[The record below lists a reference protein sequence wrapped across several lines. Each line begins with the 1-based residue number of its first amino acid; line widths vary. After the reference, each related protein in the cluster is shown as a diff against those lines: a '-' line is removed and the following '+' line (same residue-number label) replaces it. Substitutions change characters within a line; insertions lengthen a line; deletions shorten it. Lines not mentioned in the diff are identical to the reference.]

1 MMFLAYF
8 LGAFAFIGGIGLTI
22 SSGWLITMASSHPPI
37 LTLSVAIVLVRFFGI
52 FRSASRY
59 GERLIS
65 HKAVFSRLTKL
76 RVGIYT
82 RIASSSISAARRI
95 NSGTAVK
102 TIVDDVER
110 AQEYQL
116 RIKMPHASA
125 VISLITGALLGLWV
139 RPQSLFITV
148 PVSAVLLMIV
158 PALIKSRSEVIARD
172 IEGIENNYTQIVQA
186 SVHGVIEAAI
196 YGYLGQNLKA
206 SQLEELKIRAKEE
219 ILLKA
224 IFGYSTIT
232 NFLIA
237 GSVVGFSWLS
247 FALAKIQDIPP
258 VQVTMLIFL
267 PLVIFEA
274 ITAWYPNLF
283 TAGKLLKSQRSV
295 DELMQMPID
304 ADQGSQFNE
313 EITSLKVQDV
323 RVAWDSDFMNSVNF
337 ELSKGQLLVIRGRSG
352 SGKSTLA
359 MGLLSLL
366 PYKGSIAVNGQEL
379 NELNGTNSHIVGT
392 VQKSHIFNT
401 TLRENMK
408 IANQEATDDQIF
420 AALECVELDGLLR
433 EFEFGLDTVLGEFG
447 RVISGGEAKRLAIAR
462 VLLADADVY
471 ILDEP
476 TEHLDTE
483 LARRLE
489 LSITKWLDQK
499 ISIVITHFGWADSDK
514 TLTMAR

>member
-37 LTLSVAIVLVRFFGI
+37 LTLSVAIVMVRFFGI
-52 FRSASRY
+52 FRSAARY

-82 RIASSSISAARRI
+82 RIASSSISAARRF

-116 RIKMPHASA
+116 RIKLPHASA

-148 PVSAVLLMIV
+148 PVSALLLMIV
-158 PALIKSRSEVIARD
+158 PALIKSRSEGIARD
-172 IEGIENNYTQIVQA
+172 IEGIENNYTQIVQS
-186 SVHGVIEAAI
+186 SVHGVAEAAI
-196 YGYLGQNLKA
+196 YGYLDQNLMA

-219 ILLKA
+219 RLLKA
-224 IFGYSTIT
+224 IFGYSTLT

-247 FALAKIQDIPP
+247 YALAKDQDFPP
-258 VQVTMLIFL
+258 VQITMLIFL

-295 DELMQMPID
+295 DELMQVPID
-304 ADQGSQFNE
+304 VEQGAHINE
-313 EITSLKVQDV
+313 EIAWLKAKDV
-323 RVAWDSDFMNSVNF
+323 RVAWDSDFMNPVNF
-337 ELSKGQLLVIRGRSG
+337 ELRKGQLLVIRGRSG

-366 PYKGSIAVNGQEL
+366 PYKGSISING
-379 NELNGTNSHIVGT
+379 
-392 VQKSHIFNT
+392 
-401 TLRENMK
+401 
-408 IANQEATDDQIF
+408 
-420 AALECVELDGLLR
+420 
-433 EFEFGLDTVLGEFG
+433 
-447 RVISGGEAKRLAIAR
+447 
-462 VLLADADVY
+462 
-471 ILDEP
+471 
-476 TEHLDTE
+476 
-483 LARRLE
+483 
-489 LSITKWLDQK
+489 DQK
-499 ISIVITHFGWADSDK
+499 QK
-514 TLTMAR
+514 TIHSPLQ